1 MPLARD
7 VRRLPPA
14 SPKVVY
20 SRPDL
25 NLPLDAYLNQQPA
38 ASSVDSRQCPAG
50 SFLWPELRNGLGPP
64 DLVEDVLLLL
74 EGVGLGEVDLNLAQ
88 HFHSGPVVEHDID
101 LSRI

>member
-1 MPLARD
+1 MSLAGCTS
-7 VRRLPPA
+7 LP
-14 SPKVVY
+14 S
-20 SRPDL
+20 D
-25 NLPLDAYLNQQPA
+25 
-38 ASSVDSRQCPAG
+38 

-101 LSRI
+101 LSRICRAASESVESYYNKGCTSAAERKKEKRETSAWER